1 MADYD
6 KDMAEERIQIRD
18 DKDKIFED
26 DKKKR
31 EEEGSSNRMLASNSP
46 AKNQN
51 KGYADSRELTDMPL
65 TKDMTGGR
73 GMSWMSKHATQR
85 FSSPVKA
92 HLSDAQEKKL
102 PVELQSAMHY
112 NKDEKDGS
120 IAKMVSPLKDQG
132 YNARL
137 DDALGGKHGHKS
149 QALVDRRHESEGME
163 RHFHNHKFSGDKKMS

>member
-18 DKDKIFED
+18 DKNKIFED

-31 EEEGSSNRMLASNSP
+31 EEEGSTNKMLASNSP

-92 HLSDAQEKKL
+92 HLSDAQESKL
-102 PVELQSAMHY
+102 PTELQAAMHY

-120 IAKMVSPLKDQG
+120 MAKMVSPLKDQG

-149 QALVDRRHESEGME
+149 QPLVDRRHESEGME
-163 RHFHNHKFSGDKKMS
+163 RHFGHHKFAGDKEMK